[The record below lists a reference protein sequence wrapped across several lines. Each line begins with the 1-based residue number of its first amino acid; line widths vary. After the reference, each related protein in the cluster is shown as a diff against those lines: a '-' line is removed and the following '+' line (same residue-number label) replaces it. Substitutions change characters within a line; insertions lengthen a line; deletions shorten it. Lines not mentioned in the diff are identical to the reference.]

1 MFTSI
6 KTKEDARGKMI
17 KGVNLLADA
26 VCSTLGPRGTNVI
39 IGETSY
45 PTITKDGVTV
55 AQHVS
60 PEDKFENMGVSLGR
74 QASEKTNSVAGDG
87 TTSTVAIF
95 RDIINEGNKYIVA
108 GMNPILIK
116 KGMDDALQVA
126 LKELGKIT
134 KKLETRED
142 KVSVAT
148 ISANNDKELGEMIV
162 DVIDGVGKD
171 GVITVTTSN
180 TFKTEVEYVNGMK
193 LDSWFESSVFITDP
207 KRLVTELKDPVI
219 IITSER
225 ITQQNQ
231 LVPMISKLL
240 TAGKREMVL
249 FSEGLEGQAL
259 AFLIQNLVQW
269 KFACIP
275 VKLPSFGGYQKD
287 IMRDFAT
294 LTQTN
299 ILGTEEGKKLEEWDL
314 SDTGTCENLILSR
327 GSTIVSGGKWDISGR
342 IDEVKALMDGEKD
355 SFKIEKLKERLGKL
369 NGKVANIRVG
379 GASEAEQSEVK
390 YRIEDALNATK
401 LAIEDGIV
409 EGAGTALLRSSELI
423 NLDPVNREYDAGVAI
438 VKKSMQAPF
447 KKIISNGW
455 ENADA
460 IMGKVL
466 EWEDSYNSLSQKY
479 ENLFD
484 AGVIDPKKVV
494 ENEIINAVSNAGV
507 LLTSDVAIVYKD
519 SKKE

>member
-193 LDSWFESSVFITDP
+193 LDS
-207 KRLVTELKDPVI
+207 
-219 IITSER
+219 
-225 ITQQNQ
+225 
-231 LVPMISKLL
+231 
-240 TAGKREMVL
+240 
-249 FSEGLEGQAL
+249 
-259 AFLIQNLVQW
+259 
-269 KFACIP
+269 
-275 VKLPSFGGYQKD
+275 
-287 IMRDFAT
+287 
-294 LTQTN
+294 
-299 ILGTEEGKKLEEWDL
+299 
-314 SDTGTCENLILSR
+314 
-327 GSTIVSGGKWDISGR
+327 
-342 IDEVKALMDGEKD
+342 
-355 SFKIEKLKERLGKL
+355 
-369 NGKVANIRVG
+369 
-379 GASEAEQSEVK
+379 
-390 YRIEDALNATK
+390 
-401 LAIEDGIV
+401 
-409 EGAGTALLRSSELI
+409 
-423 NLDPVNREYDAGVAI
+423 
-438 VKKSMQAPF
+438 
-447 KKIISNGW
+447 
-455 ENADA
+455 
-460 IMGKVL
+460 
-466 EWEDSYNSLSQKY
+466 
-479 ENLFD
+479 
-484 AGVIDPKKVV
+484 
-494 ENEIINAVSNAGV
+494 
-507 LLTSDVAIVYKD
+507 
-519 SKKE
+519 